1 MANPAQLLLNKLNS
15 WRSTSAQQSAET
27 TRGIRAGSNH
37 KWLQHRIAVRHLD
50 AIDELLNQMDAA
62 GRNTT
67 VFRRHFQSWG
77 DMVFAYPN
85 GWRGQG
91 TASMDQTALEHLEN
105 LADRLDDFVPTLRP
119 NGLGDI
125 RAYAQGI
132 KELLAEDPSID
143 HLLKLHVGQVIGSS
157 GRLRPARSSRTARLS
172 NHPRC
177 SGEQLEGP
185 LEGKKWIRGYGRLP
199 STSSRRYH
207 LTPSLSWCSATE
219 R

>member
-143 HLLKLHVGQVIGSS
+143 HLLKLHVGQVIAHLLWCVDNYEAVGDFDLQEAVERLASAIIRAAAASS
-157 GRLRPARSSRTARLS
+157 WKDRWKEKNGYVGMAVYRQR
-172 NHPRC
+172 H
-177 SGEQLEGP
+177 
-185 LEGKKWIRGYGRLP
+185 RGD
-199 STSSRRYH
+199 TI
-207 LTPSLSWCSATE
+207 
-219 R
+219 